1 MSWIA
6 AVSICLCALVGCG
19 GDGAPAAPPP
29 PAPAPASTPPPTPP
43 PAPEPPEAPAGL
55 RVSATGVDFIEWSW
69 NPVSE
74 VSGYQAQYRLDDVFT
89 EDDDLIDRTAD
100 ETSYRREN
108 VPAETTAYLR
118 VRSSSGMGEDSIH
131 GAWSTHVH
139 GMTAAAEP
147 TPPASTQTWRGL
159 TVAPEERC
167 SPYDADDYRY
177 PQSVENDIVRE
188 LGGVYSPYTCESFDS
203 TRETDIE
210 HIVARS
216 EAHDSGLCGADS
228 GTRTRFARD
237 LLNLTLASPAL
248 NRSQKSDRDAAEWVP
263 DQNRCWFAQT
273 IVEVRLQ
280 YGLTIDQ
287 VEADSLDR
295 ILAGCQSTAI
305 SCDLTRPPP
314 ATEPPPVRTF
324 PNCNAM
330 REAGWT
336 RGVNR
341 DGGTYADAWDEAERQ
356 TYALNTARDGDG
368 DGHAC
373 E

>member
-1 MSWIA
+1 MNRIA
-6 AVSICLCALVGCG
+6 VVLICLCALGGCG

-29 PAPAPASTPPPTPP
+29 STPTPTTPPPPTPP
-43 PAPEPPEAPAGL
+43 PAPEPPETPAEL
-55 RVSATGVDFIEWSW
+55 RVSATGADFIEWSW

-74 VSGYQAQYRLDDVFT
+74 VSGYQVQYRLDDAFT
-89 EDDDLIDRTAD
+89 EGDELIGRTVD
-100 ETSYRREN
+100 EVTYRRGDI
-108 VPAETTAYLR
+108 PAETTAYLR
-118 VRSSSGMGEDSIH
+118 VRSSRGMGEDLIH
-131 GAWSTHVH
+131 SAWSTRVN
-139 GMTAAAEP
+139 GMTAAPEP
-147 TPPASTQTWRGL
+147 TPPAPAGIWRGL

-167 SPYDADDYRY
+167 SSYDSDDYRY

-216 EAHDSGLCGADS
+216 EAHDSGLCRADS
-228 GTRTRFARD
+228 GTRTQFARD

-248 NRSQKSDRDAAEWVP
+248 NRSQKSDRDAAEWLP

-273 IVEVRLQ
+273 IVDVRLR

-287 VEADSLDR
+287 AEADSLEEL
-295 ILAGCQSTAI
+295 LAGCESTAI
-305 SCDLTRPPP
+305 SCNITQ
-314 ATEPPPVRTF
+314 PPPVAEHPPIQAF
-324 PNCNAM
+324 PNCDAM
-330 REAGWT
+330 RQAGWAK
-336 RGVNR
+336 GVNR
-341 DGGTYADAWDEAERQ
+341 LGGTYQDAWDDAESQ
-356 TYALNTARDGDG
+356 TYALNTARDRDN

>member
-1 MSWIA
+1 M
-6 AVSICLCALVGCG
+6 
-19 GDGAPAAPPP
+19 
-29 PAPAPASTPPPTPP
+29 
-43 PAPEPPEAPAGL
+43 
-55 RVSATGVDFIEWSW
+55 
-69 NPVSE
+69 
-74 VSGYQAQYRLDDVFT
+74 SGYQVQYRLDDAFT
-89 EDDDLIDRTAD
+89 EGDELIGRTAD
-100 ETSYRREN
+100 ETSYRREDI
-108 VPAETTAYLR
+108 PAETTAYLR
-118 VRSSSGMGEDSIH
+118 VRSSSGMGEDLIH
-131 GAWSTHVH
+131 SAWSTPVN
-139 GMTAAAEP
+139 GMTPAPEP
-147 TPPASTQTWRGL
+147 TPPAPTETWRGL

-167 SPYDADDYRY
+167 SRYDADDYRY

-203 TRETDIE
+203 IRETDIE

-216 EAHDSGLCGADS
+216 EAHDSGLCAADAD
-228 GTRTRFARD
+228 TRTRFARD

-248 NRSQKSDRDAAEWVP
+248 NRSQKSDRDATEWLP

-273 IVEVRLQ
+273 IVGVRLR

-287 VEADSLDR
+287 AEADSLDR
-295 ILAGCQSTAI
+295 ILASCQSTAI

-330 REAGWT
+330 REAGWI

-341 DGGTYADAWDEAERQ
+341 DGGTYPDAWDEAERQ

>member
-1 MSWIA
+1 MSA
-6 AVSICLCALVGCG
+6 
-19 GDGAPAAPPP
+19 
-29 PAPAPASTPPPTPP
+29 
-43 PAPEPPEAPAGL
+43 
-55 RVSATGVDFIEWSW
+55 
-69 NPVSE
+69 
-74 VSGYQAQYRLDDVFT
+74 VSGYQVQYSFSEAFT
-89 EDDDLIDRTAD
+89 AADEVIDRTAD
-100 ETSYRREN
+100 QTSYRRED
-108 VPAETTAYLR
+108 VAVETTAYLR
-118 VRSSSGMGEDSIH
+118 VRSSRGTSEERVHS
-131 GAWSTHVH
+131 AWSTHVT
-139 GMTAAAEP
+139 GMTAAPEP
-147 TPPASTQTWRGL
+147 PPPASTMWRGL

-203 TRETDIE
+203 TGETDIE

-248 NRSQKSDRDAAEWVP
+248 NRSQKSDRDAAEWLP

-273 IVEVRLQ
+273 VVDVRLR

-287 VEADSLDR
+287 AEADALDQ
-295 ILAGCQSTAI
+295 ILNGCRSTEI

-330 REAGWT
+330 REAGWI

-341 DGGTYADAWDEAERQ
+341 DGGTYPDAWDEAERQ